1 MIVEAGFGNRIG
13 SEFFFKKREMANLLL
28 ELWQLCNIVTVSI
41 K

>member
-13 SEFFFKKREMANLLL
+13 SELKKKREMANLLP